1 MLFAGMSSF
10 FSLPPDFSLIPLN
23 KKLSRSN
30 CVEFLRKISI
40 TQSVAEKAWKTEC
53 VKSRCQENTRYM
65 FKIAKLKEAVK
76 KSVVYL
82 MLFVMAFNT
91 VACDMQVDTKLPVTL
106 NVSPSPGLHE
116 YPFDGTG
123 GVSGQVQTLSAS
135 YVAQDGTTSTSVR
148 FDFPDEDGITVQSNE
163 GNGFA
168 SFIFTAPGYY
178 VVKVSAIYNGK
189 PTLTQSI
196 HYNITSS
203 ITALGLKTNKDDANI
218 GQTLRMM
225 EGDVLT
231 LIPVYTPS
239 TSGTLGV
246 TWEADVSNG
255 VIRTEEVE
263 NQSTTPPYKMEKQ
276 LKITALEEGTTTIR
290 AISNDNSDITKE
302 ITVVVSAKMA
312 DQSTEPSRIS
322 INTPSS
328 KEIRLGETA
337 VISATVY
344 DGYNN
349 PVSGQEVRF
358 EIEDESVF
366 KSTATTSSSVTLQAV
381 GGGES
386 KITAYFID
394 KNNKRTDSSIT
405 LSTLGAIEKLSIT
418 PYFGILLDGEEEVV
432 PVEYYPADTVEK
444 GFEVTIQNT
453 DILALTDIREDSFTL
468 KPLDKG
474 QTQITVKS
482 TSDPAITATATVVVD
497 VELSN
502 VDRIT
507 KVAFDQSVLNFA
519 SMQSQSVSA
528 YTYVRNLQGR
538 IEPDTTL
545 GLKFTNKNP
554 DIVSI
559 QQSSS
564 NQNSITITPLRPTEE
579 NEKAVIEVRS
589 SENDS
594 FYDELTVYVEGNLVR
609 LIPDNSSVDLL
620 MGTDGSY
627 TVEPYPQNAVFA
639 LAGEDDSEGKA
650 IVSIDNSNTAS
661 ITEASLVRNGSDLRL
676 DVKAGNTPGVSTIT
690 FLKNGEAVGS
700 MEITTTVADD
710 YVKSITTERGG
721 SRISTLS
728 MKQDSD
734 PVQVSVSL
742 INDADETIAAS
753 ASAYDYTVAD
763 SRIIDVSKNEN
774 ILTITPKN
782 AGETYIT
789 LTATSSSAT
798 SQLYVEV
805 GGSAVQGDTL
815 RSITL
820 SKDSSTLSVDRVDTV
835 NYTILPYSLEDETTV
850 TVQASDPEVV
860 QISHD
865 AENRQVSIVG
875 KKAGSARLTFT
886 AQHEDVIKSVQFN
899 VKVQESGNYYSIILD
914 RDYLSYDLNQR
925 LAQTITAT
933 VYKNGVVDTSKKVNW
948 TIEDSTIGSVTPSGS
963 SNGRSAVVG
972 YKDKT
977 GTTKIVASLASNP
990 DVTAST
996 ILEVIDSHSQPTVIR
1011 NIVLSQS
1018 SITLPLGRTSQIGY
1032 SIVPSSLSGEAEV
1045 TFSSDNESVA
1055 TVDESGKI
1063 TTHAIGDANI
1073 SATVDMSQTDGEIVR
1088 DSMRVNVV
1096 RDASQPSYIE
1106 LSDSSVTL
1114 DQEKMDEGT
1123 VVTASVY
1130 DSSNRRIDDAAV
1142 EWKQSVASR
1151 KIVRVEEGENNSIT
1165 LYPVSAGVTT
1175 IRASYPGL
1183 PSMELQVIV
1192 GEETAIAKSVETLNP
1207 SVTSLD
1213 MFLDREEG
1221 RKFGVYVTPV
1231 PADVTNILDIEWTS
1245 TANDV
1250 ATVIKN
1256 PEHPTFATINA
1267 EGVGNAQIIAKLKD
1281 TEIQAVINISVTQ
1294 EAPGKVTAIE
1304 VSPTSIIFDLN
1315 SRELTQLRATVYYD
1329 GVIDTDQEVTWK
1341 VDESLD
1347 GAVVAQNTTGQ
1358 YLRISKGNKTG
1369 EGYITATAGDKSASA
1384 AVEVVESADE
1394 VTLMSLSLSA
1404 SNISINEGQKTKVYA
1419 NPYPSSVA
1427 DLNGYQIT
1435 WTSVN
1440 DEVASVDN
1448 QGVIT
1453 GVASGNTQIEA
1464 KASYNGTQKSAIL
1477 NVTVYGEDTAP
1488 SYIGLSDSSVVLDQE
1503 KMDEATEVSATVY
1516 DRTGN
1521 PIQNA
1526 EVTWNISSYAQ
1537 RFVRMEEGDDANTI
1551 RLYPVS
1557 AGSTMI
1563 TASYPNLPSVNLLVT
1578 VGAEAENAKGVESLL
1593 PSTNRLDLW
1602 LDDSIGQSF
1611 NVYVTPVPADVTN
1624 KLDIEW
1630 SSSDQNIVTV
1640 IQNASHP
1647 TFATV
1652 NAVAVGNAQV
1662 IAKVKDTGIQ
1672 AVIDV
1677 SVTQEAPGKITAI
1690 EVSPSSIIFDLNSKE
1705 LTQIKATVYFNGV
1718 ADNSQKV
1725 TWTVDESLDGAIVYE
1740 DTDSQYLRISKGN
1753 ATGEGYITATAG
1765 DMSASTAVEVVRS
1778 GSDVSLLSL
1787 SLSSSNL
1794 SITPGQKIKVYANPY
1809 PSSAADQAGYQVT
1822 WSSADSRIASVDSQ
1836 GIITGVSSGT
1846 TQIEAKASYNGVER
1860 SAIANVTVLGSAN
1873 GASYI
1878 ALSESSLLLNQEE
1891 MDKATTVTA
1900 TVYDRNNNPVQDA
1913 EVEWNISSY
1922 SQRFIRMEKGSESNS
1937 INVYPVSAGLGTIT
1951 ASYQGVPSV
1960 TLTVS
1965 VGNEMINAGEV
1976 KRLVP
1981 STNSVDLWLSDSTG
1995 QSFSVYVTPV
2005 PANVTNALDIEWSTT
2020 ADDVATVTKNP
2031 DYPTFATINATGV
2044 GNAQII
2050 AKLAGS
2056 QIQAVIDVSV
2066 TQNAPDK
2073 VTAIV
2078 VEPSSIVFDLNS
2090 RALTQIEA
2098 TVYFNG
2104 VEDDSQKVSWDVDE
2118 SLDEAIVYEKDDENT
2133 SRFFRLSKGN
2143 KTGEGY
2149 ITATAG
2155 DKSAFTHVSTVDST
2169 DAPMTLASLTLSMN
2183 SLELGIGQKSIVYAT
2198 PYPSAIAGEPDYT
2211 ITWESSD
2218 EDVVTVD
2225 NGYLTGAG
2233 DGVATVSA
2241 KASYGG
2247 VEKIA
2252 RLNVRVSADFDYPS
2266 RIILSPSNVRF
2277 ASSTS
2282 SAVDVSA
2289 KIIMA
2294 SGSEYIL
2301 AEDEK
2306 IEYSINDESIVNY
2319 TPSEDGTSV
2328 NVSPKKEGD
2337 AVITASYDTLAAN
2350 LSVEVGSSIESPATA
2365 PTKITLNSSTG
2376 GIMNPPGSAADTTTI
2391 ISVEYLPQNLANEYK
2406 GVSWSLDSEDH
2417 AKILFESEHTVTL
2430 QAVSAGEA
2438 VLSAESL
2445 ADSDVKASIKITV
2458 LDDEIVIP
2466 RISLDRTNLNMDLQ
2480 DSVTVNALV
2489 TKNGVTEEKGS
2500 VTFTNDSTDDNITF
2514 QPSGTRGYT
2523 ITTDTEQPS
2532 TFTVSASYPV
2542 GVGDTMVSAMLPVTV
2557 EDSSA
2562 EGQPLREVMLSE
2574 DSLVMAVGE
2583 SRDLDYSVE
2592 PKVAVTALWKTSNP
2606 DIVSVDQNGLIEAI
2620 AKGNAEVSVE
2630 VTDEFGITLSDVVRI
2645 SVTDEIRQSSRF
2657 SSLEASENSITRTT
2671 RDLPYKFTLTLTDAS
2686 GKVDT
2691 STDISEV
2698 KAYGV
2703 DGDELTNGELFKW
2716 SLIGS
2721 PTRTVELSDF
2731 KPGSAY
2737 LRFTVL
2743 DDELADGPKAGVST
2757 SVFVDITGDV
2767 KAVSADTQYLHM
2779 AVGDREEINLSYS
2792 PTTAVPESGN
2802 VTWTIENSKPA
2813 SGSTGA
2819 VLELI
2824 DTTANSATIRA
2835 LALGTATVKISYG
2848 TALSTTVEVSVE
2860 DIASLSG
2867 GIKKITFD
2875 NSFLELGYPYT
2886 RTEVG
2891 ATVHFYD
2898 GTTTREGITYAWSDT
2913 SDSGIAN
2920 IMASGDT
2927 CYITPVSDGTATLVA
2942 TYGSKNA
2949 LKAEM
2954 QVFVKGSISELTPSA
2969 DTMTIYTGGSARV
2982 SITPD
2987 IEDIPNTRYG
2997 WKVVKEEMT
3006 SNGVYIE
3013 KGDSMASALT
3023 SIMTDPN
3030 DDNSSVV
3037 IAAKSVITDPDDSR
3051 YDKNLADSYPRK
3063 VTIQSY
3069 LIDKPD
3075 VTTDMTVIVE
3085 LLPVNNSYPTE
3096 LDVDFSKVTSPNLE
3110 SYNVVTGTLLD
3121 SNGEEVDGHI
3131 DWYYYGLG
3139 DDGWDETATGDSTSH
3154 ETTSWLNP
3162 NILTDNIDVKAY
3174 TEENAKTLYLKPQ
3187 KYGIYRLK
3195 AICREN
3201 PQLQQSVTINIEGE
3215 VDSIIDSVG
3224 GSLDITENGDWVTIS
3239 ASFDPEPVLKRDAF
3253 FVLGSYKQG
3262 KTNGAKSY
3270 NEDNNMRFIVNGNSI
3285 QIFGKAVTS
3294 EPMPLFI
3301 EYWDSATRVKLDK
3314 VLSGEDGMTYEEA
3327 IKGGNL
3333 IATTTVMV
3341 RVVPPGKS
3349 IATISVSGLDI
3360 SIDPSSVSGPINFN
3374 VSVSGGQ
3381 WGNTGADSD
3390 NTFNNWE
3397 WLEVDIIG
3405 SDSANAGQDV
3415 IYASTTPSRVNAP
3428 ASIAQGG
3435 RINFVNGTASFTLV
3449 KNAIPNEPLMVR
3461 VDLKD
3466 DYQDGVINNGVDGPT
3481 DGTVGTVI
3489 FDIDTLDFNK
3499 YESIVYIG
3507 GQVTNLNAGT
3517 TEFTNNGTTDTATGQ
3532 VINMITGAMAT
3543 IKVEYNPSYTH
3554 QKGTVWYTPEIN
3566 AKDRLSYS
3574 YISNGNTNE
3583 CSVDGAEDSGGPVVL
3598 RAMSIYDPWFDYR
3611 AEELGKSV
3619 EVYRSEF
3626 LAQSHETRLE
3636 STTYRYP
3643 NQTDKVQPTIYLD
3656 FQVTVSRPIDKAVFT
3671 VESQR
3676 QTNKETGLYP
3686 SYVDINDPVNHPDIV
3701 SESDIYCYDTSDA
3714 SSASLEGGVSVD
3726 AYYIS
3731 ADLVPDYGYSLTYNI
3746 VKGKE
3751 IGTVDAITDI
3761 DDGENAFRF
3770 IPKGRIQMPDGT
3782 YSVSYGDVVVRATS
3796 AEHNFSQDFRLHYLP
3811 SNMRVVK
3818 YIGETTVDGIE
3829 VPSDTWTEEW
3839 DVITVGGYL
3848 HTLYG
3853 MEAIVLQQ
3861 KGVEDDPDVDEQ
3873 YTSFPFS
3880 IVNFGDNTPYYITN
3894 GVPST
3899 DADGGESVSHYAVKF
3914 AIMQGENLSGSQAL
3928 SDIAH
3933 FESPT
3938 GENLGNETEF
3948 LTNANLKEPYV
3959 RVVADK
3965 QGVAYISY
3973 TIISV
3978 DENGDQIPS
3987 SGTMAGGIM
3996 LYVISPM
4003 NQVLAHLIND
4013 SSNAMS
4019 YTYGAFIPEKISKAQ
4034 NYMWYLGA
4042 SKGGIGEAGLTSEGQ
4057 ESGQILTRGRTY
4069 ASFTLPVGETISG
4082 SAFDQNKEIRT
4093 MKELGE
4099 SSGNPSIALEINSKA
4114 LSNLAYEE
4122 DGEGNVPS
4130 LSDVIIT
4137 GDTGLSLLG
4146 DNGISSLAIADIQ
4159 GGLYRSNII
4168 NGKLDLSGL
4177 KSLKIYQHTGMD
4189 VTSSDKFSIVL
4200 PPALQTLTLTDNNLD
4215 CTIDWNGSGST
4226 LTSIDLSGNSFKTTD
4241 LTLNSFTKLKTF
4253 AMENSG
4259 PKSVTISNATALTE
4273 INVESDRT
4281 VATTSS
4287 KLTVTGSS
4295 KLATVDAENT
4305 QFTDISVQMGSG
4317 KDNEITLGKGSSEIS
4332 KISTLIVTSGN
4343 VDTIDAR
4350 GLSKLVTINAGK
4362 SDVDTIKLSGTKT
4375 IATIRVNSIRDL
4387 DLDLDKSGYALSEF
4401 AFNKLA
4407 SGASID
4413 LREMQKLTNIGKGKN
4428 SSFSYNIPAG
4438 TELILGSQQP
4448 GWSVIDEESGEYG
4461 ENPLNK
4467 SKLVTV
4473 KLGTVDGKVDLANAI
4488 SLDVLETG
4496 TGNGEID
4503 ATMSGLQLFDNVS
4516 TGVKKLVLD
4525 NSRALKGEVTI
4536 NGGINESIQ
4545 ELSMN
4550 YCPITSINITASSKI
4565 LKLEAYG
4572 SKTIKSCDI
4581 QAFEIEYID
4590 MHEQSPSDK
4599 SFVFGTYQ
4607 VRITYNERGSSD
4619 SNDWNVS
4626 FVPKDYTWGLPKL
4639 EWLELHGCGISYYV
4653 AFGDKGDGGQTTTV
4667 RIGNGIAEGTALS
4680 NVNTWSYV
4688 GSATIINF
4696 NEEKYGGQVVS
4707 FWFGCDT
4714 GLWASEPWRRLQ
4726 ILQFG

>member
-1 MLFAGMSSF
+1 MF
-10 FSLPPDFSLIPLN
+10 
-23 KKLSRSN
+23 KLSS
-30 CVEFLRKISI
+30 
-40 TQSVAEKAWKTEC
+40 
-53 VKSRCQENTRYM
+53 
-65 FKIAKLKEAVK
+65 LKEAVK

-82 MLFVMAFNT
+82 MLFVMVFNT

-106 NVSPSPGLHE
+106 NVSPEPGLHE
-116 YPFDGTG
+116 YSFDGTG

-148 FDFPDEDGITVQSNE
+148 FDFPDDPGITVQSNE

-168 SFIFTAPGYY
+168 SFVFTAPGYY
-178 VVKVSAIYNGK
+178 IVKVSAIYNGK
-189 PTLTQSI
+189 ASLTQAI

-203 ITALGLKTNKDDANI
+203 ITSLGLKTNKDDAQI

-231 LIPVYTPS
+231 LIPVYTPA

-263 NQSTTPPYKMEKQ
+263 NQSTIPPYKTEKQ

-290 AISNDNSDITKE
+290 AISNDNNEITKE
-302 ITVVVSAKMA
+302 INVVVSAKMA

-322 INTPSS
+322 INTPES
-328 KEIRLGETA
+328 KEIQLGDTV

-358 EIEDESVF
+358 EVEDTSVF
-366 KSTATTSSSVTLQAV
+366 EITETTSSSVTLQAV
-381 GGGES
+381 GGGDS
-386 KITAYFID
+386 KVTAYFID

-418 PYFGILLDGEEEVV
+418 PYFGILLDGEDENVA
-432 PVEYYPADTVEK
+432 VEYYPADTVEK

-453 DILALTDIREDSFTL
+453 DILALTDVNEDSFTL
-468 KPLDKG
+468 KPLRKG

-482 TSDPAITATATVVVD
+482 TSDPSLTATATVVVD
-497 VELSN
+497 VELSS
-502 VDRIT
+502 VERIT
-507 KVAFDQSVLNFA
+507 KVAFDQAVLNFT
-519 SMQSQSVSA
+519 SMQSQSISA
-528 YTYVRNLQGR
+528 YTYVRNLQGEV
-538 IEPDTTL
+538 EPDTTL
-545 GLKFTNKNP
+545 GLKFTNRNP

-559 QQSSS
+559 QQDSSD
-564 NQNSITITPLRPTEE
+564 QNRITITPLRPTAE
-579 NEKAVIEVRS
+579 NESAVIEVRS
-589 SENDS
+589 TENDS

-609 LIPDNSSVDLL
+609 LVPDNSSVDLL
-620 MGTDGSY
+620 MGTEGSY
-627 TVEPYPQNAVFA
+627 TIEPYPQNAVFA
-639 LAGEDDSEGKA
+639 LVGEDDAQGKA
-650 IVSIDNSNTAS
+650 IVSLDNSNTAS
-661 ITEASLVRNGSDLRL
+661 IAEASLERSGSSLSLNVR
-676 DVKAGNTPGVSTIT
+676 AGNTPGISTIT
-690 FLKNGEAVGS
+690 FLKDGDAVGS
-700 MEITTTVADD
+700 MKITTTVADD

-728 MKQDSD
+728 LKQDSD

-742 INDADETIAAS
+742 VNDADETIAAS
-753 ASAYDYTVAD
+753 ASAYDYSVAD
-763 SRIIDVSKNEN
+763 SRIIDVDKNEN

-789 LTATSSSAT
+789 LTAASNAT
-798 SQLYVEV
+798 AKAQLYVEV

-835 NYTILPYSLEDETTV
+835 NYTILPYTIEDETTV

-875 KKAGSARLTFT
+875 KKAGNARLTFT

-899 VKVQESGNYYSIILD
+899 LTVQESGDYYSIILD

-933 VYKNGVVDTSKKVNW
+933 VYKNGVIDNSEKVNW
-948 TIEDSTIGSVTPSGS
+948 TIEDDSLGSITPSSS

-977 GTTKIVASLASNP
+977 GTTKIVASLESNP
-990 DVTAST
+990 AVTAST
-996 ILEVIDSHSQPTVIR
+996 ILEVIDSQTLPTAIR
-1011 NIVLSQS
+1011 NIVLNQS
-1018 SITLPLGRTSQIGY
+1018 SITLALGKTSQVGY
-1032 SIVPSSLSGEAEV
+1032 SIVPSSLADDAKV
-1045 TFSSDNESVA
+1045 TFSSDNEPVA
-1055 TVDESGKI
+1055 TVDESGVI
-1063 TTHAIGDANI
+1063 STHQTGNANI
-1073 SATVDMSQTDGEIVR
+1073 TATVDMSQTDGEVVSA
-1088 DSMRVNVV
+1088 SMRVNVV
-1096 RDASQPSYIE
+1096 PDLSNPYYIS
-1106 LSDSSVTL
+1106 LSESSVTL
-1114 DQEKMDEGT
+1114 DQEKMDEG
-1123 VVTASVY
+1123 VSVTAYVY
-1130 DSSNRRIDDAAV
+1130 DREDREIEDAVV
-1142 EWKQSVASR
+1142 EWSQSVSSKR
-1151 KIVRVEEGENNSIT
+1151 IVRIEKNEDNSVT
-1165 LYPVSAGVTT
+1165 LYPVSAGRTT
-1175 IRASYPGL
+1175 IDVGYAGVPTVH
-1183 PSMELQVIV
+1183 LQVIV
-1192 GEETAIAKSVETLNP
+1192 GEEITNAKGVESLIPNV
-1207 SVTSLD
+1207 SSLD
-1213 MFLDREEG
+1213 MFLDGEEG
-1221 RKFGVYVTPV
+1221 KKFGVYVTPV
-1231 PADVTNILDIEWTS
+1231 PADVTNTLDIEWTS
-1245 TANDV
+1245 TANDI

-1256 PEHPTFATINA
+1256 PEHPAFATVNA
-1267 EGVGNAQIIAKLKD
+1267 EGVGNAQIIAKLKG
-1281 TEIQAVINISVTQ
+1281 TEIQAIINVSVTQ

-1315 SRELTQLRATVYYD
+1315 SRELTQIKATVYYD
-1329 GVIDTDQEVTWK
+1329 GVVDESQSVEWTI
-1341 VDESLD
+1341 DESLD
-1347 GAVVAQNTTGQ
+1347 GAVVHEETTGQ

-1369 EGYITATAGDKSASA
+1369 EGYITAKAGDKSAVT
-1384 AVEVVESADE
+1384 AVEVVES
-1394 VTLMSLSLSA
+1394 
-1404 SNISINEGQKTKVYA
+1404 
-1419 NPYPSSVA
+1419 
-1427 DLNGYQIT
+1427 
-1435 WTSVN
+1435 
-1440 DEVASVDN
+1440 
-1448 QGVIT
+1448 
-1453 GVASGNTQIEA
+1453 
-1464 KASYNGTQKSAIL
+1464 
-1477 NVTVYGEDTAP
+1477 
-1488 SYIGLSDSSVVLDQE
+1488 SD
-1503 KMDEATEVSATVY
+1503 
-1516 DRTGN
+1516 
-1521 PIQNA
+1521 
-1526 EVTWNISSYAQ
+1526 
-1537 RFVRMEEGDDANTI
+1537 
-1551 RLYPVS
+1551 
-1557 AGSTMI
+1557 
-1563 TASYPNLPSVNLLVT
+1563 
-1578 VGAEAENAKGVESLL
+1578 
-1593 PSTNRLDLW
+1593 
-1602 LDDSIGQSF
+1602 
-1611 NVYVTPVPADVTN
+1611 
-1624 KLDIEW
+1624 
-1630 SSSDQNIVTV
+1630 
-1640 IQNASHP
+1640 
-1647 TFATV
+1647 
-1652 NAVAVGNAQV
+1652 
-1662 IAKVKDTGIQ
+1662 
-1672 AVIDV
+1672 
-1677 SVTQEAPGKITAI
+1677 
-1690 EVSPSSIIFDLNSKE
+1690 E
-1705 LTQIKATVYFNGV
+1705 LT
-1718 ADNSQKV
+1718 
-1725 TWTVDESLDGAIVYE
+1725 
-1740 DTDSQYLRISKGN
+1740 
-1753 ATGEGYITATAG
+1753 
-1765 DMSASTAVEVVRS
+1765 
-1778 GSDVSLLSL
+1778 LLSL
-1787 SLSSSNL
+1787 SLS
-1794 SITPGQKIKVYANPY
+1794 
-1809 PSSAADQAGYQVT
+1809 
-1822 WSSADSRIASVDSQ
+1822 
-1836 GIITGVSSGT
+1836 
-1846 TQIEAKASYNGVER
+1846 
-1860 SAIANVTVLGSAN
+1860 
-1873 GASYI
+1873 
-1878 ALSESSLLLNQEE
+1878 ALS
-1891 MDKATTVTA
+1891 
-1900 TVYDRNNNPVQDA
+1900 
-1913 EVEWNISSY
+1913 
-1922 SQRFIRMEKGSESNS
+1922 
-1937 INVYPVSAGLGTIT
+1937 
-1951 ASYQGVPSV
+1951 
-1960 TLTVS
+1960 
-1965 VGNEMINAGEV
+1965 
-1976 KRLVP
+1976 
-1981 STNSVDLWLSDSTG
+1981 
-1995 QSFSVYVTPV
+1995 
-2005 PANVTNALDIEWSTT
+2005 LD
-2020 ADDVATVTKNP
+2020 
-2031 DYPTFATINATGV
+2031 
-2044 GNAQII
+2044 
-2050 AKLAGS
+2050 
-2056 QIQAVIDVSV
+2056 
-2066 TQNAPDK
+2066 
-2073 VTAIV
+2073 
-2078 VEPSSIVFDLNS
+2078 
-2090 RALTQIEA
+2090 
-2098 TVYFNG
+2098 
-2104 VEDDSQKVSWDVDE
+2104 
-2118 SLDEAIVYEKDDENT
+2118 
-2133 SRFFRLSKGN
+2133 
-2143 KTGEGY
+2143 
-2149 ITATAG
+2149 
-2155 DKSAFTHVSTVDST
+2155 
-2169 DAPMTLASLTLSMN
+2169 
-2183 SLELGIGQKSIVYAT
+2183 LGIGQKSLVYAT
-2198 PYPSAIAGEPDYT
+2198 PYPTAIANEPDYS
-2211 ITWESSD
+2211 ITWESGD
-2218 EDVVTVD
+2218 EDVVKVD

-2233 DGVATVSA
+2233 EGNTTVTAT
-2241 KASYGG
+2241 ASYGG
-2247 VEKIA
+2247 VQKTASI
-2252 RLNVRVSADFDYPS
+2252 LVNVSKDIVYPS
-2266 RIILSPSNVRF
+2266 QILLSPSSLRF
-2277 ASSTS
+2277 ASSS
-2282 SAVDVSA
+2282 SKAVDVTA
-2289 KIIMA
+2289 KIMMSDGEEYA
-2294 SGSEYIL
+2294 LSG
-2301 AEDEK
+2301 DEK
-2306 IEYSINDESIVNY
+2306 IEYSINDDSVVTL
-2319 TPSEDGTSV
+2319 TPSEDGTSL
-2328 NVSPKKEGD
+2328 NIAPKREGT
-2337 AVITASYDTLAAN
+2337 AVITASHDALSAN

-2365 PTKITLNSSTG
+2365 PTKIMLNSSTG

-2438 VLSAESL
+2438 ILTAESL
-2445 ADSDVKASIKITV
+2445 ADDSITASINITV
-2458 LDDEIVIP
+2458 LDEEIVIP
-2466 RISLDRTNLNMDLQ
+2466 RISLDRTNLSMDLQ

-2489 TKNGVTEEKGS
+2489 TRNGVTDESGN

-2514 QPSGTRGYT
+2514 QNTGTRGYT
-2523 ITTDTEQPS
+2523 ITTDTEQTS
-2532 TFTVSASYPV
+2532 SFTVKASYPV

-2557 EDSSA
+2557 EDPSA

-2574 DSLVMAVGE
+2574 DSLVMSVGE

-2592 PKVAVTALWKTSNP
+2592 PKVAVTAQWKSSNP
-2606 DIVSVDQNGLIEAI
+2606 DIVSVDQNGLIEAL
-2620 AKGNAEVSVE
+2620 ATGNVEVSVE

-2645 SVTDEIRQSSRF
+2645 SVTDEIRQSSKF

-2691 STDISEV
+2691 QTDISEV

-2703 DGDELTNGELFKW
+2703 DGNVLTNGELFKW
-2716 SLIGS
+2716 SLIGN
-2721 PTRTVELSDF
+2721 PARTVEISDF

-2737 LRFTVL
+2737 LRFAVF
-2743 DDELADGPKAGVST
+2743 DDENAEGVKAGVST

-2802 VTWTIENSKPA
+2802 VTWTIENSKLA
-2813 SGSTGA
+2813 SGSAGD

-2824 DTTANSATIRA
+2824 DTTANSATIKA

-2848 TALSTTVEVSVE
+2848 TQLSTTVEVSVE

-2875 NSFLELGYPYT
+2875 ESFLELGYPYT

-2898 GTTTREGITYAWSDT
+2898 GTTTREGITYAWSDP
-2913 SDSGIAN
+2913 SDSSIAN
-2920 IMASGDT
+2920 IMDGGDT

-2942 TYGSKNA
+2942 TYGSNNA

-2987 IEDIPNTRYG
+2987 IENIPNTRYG
-2997 WKVVKEEMT
+2997 WKVVREEMT
-3006 SNGVYIE
+3006 SGGVYIE

-3037 IAAKSVITDPDDSR
+3037 IAAKSVITDQDDSR
-3051 YDKNLADSYPRK
+3051 YDATLVSTYPRK
-3063 VTIQSY
+3063 LTIQSY

-3110 SYNVVTGTLLD
+3110 SYNVVTGSLLD

-3162 NILTDNIDVKAY
+3162 NVLTDNIDVMAY

-3215 VDSIIDSVG
+3215 VNSIIDSVG
-3224 GSLDITENGDWVTIS
+3224 GSVDITENGDWVTIS

-3253 FVLGSYKQG
+3253 FVLGSYKTG
-3262 KTNGAKSY
+3262 TNGASDY
-3270 NEDNNMRFIVNGNSI
+3270 NEDDNMRFIVNGNSI
-3285 QIFGKAVTS
+3285 QIFGKKVTS

-3301 EYWDSATRVKLDK
+3301 EYWDAETRENLEKVAAGTMSYEDAT
-3314 VLSGEDGMTYEEA
+3314 EDGD
-3327 IKGGNL
+3327 L

-3360 SIDPSSVSGPINFN
+3360 SIDPSSISGPINFN

-3381 WGNTGADSD
+3381 WGNSGAGSD

-3435 RINFVNGTASFTLV
+3435 RINLVNGTASFTLV

-3466 DYQDGVINNGVDGPT
+3466 DYQDGVINNGEDGPV
-3481 DGTVGTVI
+3481 DGTVGTVV
-3489 FDIDTLDFNK
+3489 FDIATLDFNK

-3554 QKGTVWYTPEIN
+3554 QKGTIWYTPDVN

-3583 CSVDGAEDSGGPVVL
+3583 CSVDGAVDSGGPVVL

-3619 EVYRSEF
+3619 EIYRSEF
-3626 LAQSHETRLE
+3626 LAKSHEQRLE
-3636 STTYRYP
+3636 STEYRYP
-3643 NQTDKVQPTIYLD
+3643 NTTDKVQPTIYLD
-3656 FQVTVSRPIDKAVFT
+3656 FQVTVSRPIDKAIFT

-3676 QTNKETGLYP
+3676 QTNKDTGLYP
-3686 SYVDINDPVNHPDIV
+3686 SYVDIGDPVNHPDIV

-3714 SSASLEGGVSVD
+3714 SSASAEGGVSVD

-3746 VKGKE
+3746 IKGKE

-3761 DDGENAFRF
+3761 DEGENAFRF

-3818 YIGETTVDGIE
+3818 YIGEKTVNGLE
-3829 VPSDTWTEEW
+3829 VPSDTWTDEW
-3839 DVITVGGYL
+3839 DVVTVGGYL

-3861 KGVEDDPDVDEQ
+3861 KGSEDDPEVDKQ

-3899 DADGGESVSHYAVKF
+3899 DESGGETISNYAVKF
-3914 AIMQGENLSGSQAL
+3914 AIMQGENLAGAQSL

-3948 LTNANLKEPYV
+3948 LTNADLNEPYV

-4003 NQVLAHLIND
+4003 NQVLARLINE
-4013 SSNAMS
+4013 SSNAVS
-4019 YTYGAFIPEKISKAQ
+4019 YTYGAFIPEKISRAQ

-4042 SKGGIGEAGLTSEGQ
+4042 SKGGVGEAGLTTEGQ

-4069 ASFTLPVGETISG
+4069 ASFTLPKEETISG
-4082 SAFDQNKEIRT
+4082 SPFDQDKEIKT

-4099 SSGNPSIALEINSKA
+4099 SSGNPSIALEINSNA
-4114 LSNLAYEE
+4114 LANLAYKE
-4122 DGEGNVPS
+4122 DGEGAVPS

-4137 GDTGLSLLG
+4137 GNTGLALLG
-4146 DNGISSLAIADIQ
+4146 DKGISSLSIEDDQ

-4177 KSLKIYQHTGMD
+4177 KSLKIYQHTGMN

-4226 LTSIDLSGNSFKTTD
+4226 LTSIDLSGNSFKTTA
-4241 LTLNSFTKLKTF
+4241 LTLSNFSKLKTF

-4259 PKSVTISNATALTE
+4259 PKSVTISNATALTA
-4273 INVESDRT
+4273 INVGSDRT

-4295 KLATVDAENT
+4295 NLAAVEANNT
-4305 QFTDISVQMGSG
+4305 QFTDISVQMGNVAGNS
-4317 KDNEITLGKGSSEIS
+4317 ITLGKNSVD
-4332 KISTLIVTSGN
+4332 KIGKIKTLTVTGGK
-4343 VDTIDAR
+4343 VDTIEAQ
-4350 GLSKLVTINAGK
+4350 GCPQLVTINAGK
-4362 SDVDTIKLSGTKT
+4362 SDIGSINLSYTKS
-4375 IATIRVNSIRDL
+4375 IATIRVNSIRIL
-4387 DLDLDKSGYALSEF
+4387 NFGYDKVNHSLSEF
-4401 AFNKLA
+4401 AFNTLS
-4407 SGASID
+4407 SGAKIN
-4413 LREMQKLTNIGKGKN
+4413 LQEMPNLTSIGKGKN

-4438 TELILGSQQP
+4438 TELILGSEDD
-4448 GWSVIDEESGEYG
+4448 GWAVVDQESSEYG
-4461 ENPLNK
+4461 
-4467 SKLVTV
+4467 LVDNGSELITV
-4473 KLGTVDGKVDLANAI
+4473 KLGTVDGKVDLRNAVH
-4488 SLDVLETG
+4488 LETLETG
-4496 TGNGEID
+4496 AGSGEID
-4503 ATMSGLQLFDNVS
+4503 ATMSGLISFDKDDANDTAYVS
-4516 TGVKKLVLD
+4516 TGVRKLILD
-4525 NSRALKGEVTI
+4525 NSRALTGSVTI
-4536 NGGINESIQ
+4536 NGGVNESIQ
-4545 ELSMN
+4545 DLSMN
-4550 YCPITSINITASSKI
+4550 YCPITSISATASSKL

-4581 QAFEIEYID
+4581 QALEIEYVD
-4590 MHEQSPSDK
+4590 MHDQSPSDK

-4607 VRITYNERGSSD
+4607 VRITYHERGSSD
-4619 SNDWNVS
+4619 SNS
-4626 FVPKDYTWGLPKL
+4626 HTFSLVPEDYIWGLPKL

-4667 RIGNGIAEGTALS
+4667 RIGNGIAEGTTLS

-4688 GSATIINF
+4688 DDATIISF
-4696 NEEKYGGQVVS
+4696 SEEKYGGQVVN

-4714 GLWASEPWRRLQ
+4714 GLGKEPWRRLQ
-4726 ILQFG
+4726 IKQFG

>member
-1 MLFAGMSSF
+1 MVH
-10 FSLPPDFSLIPLN
+10 N
-23 KKLSRSN
+23 SR
-30 CVEFLRKISI
+30 
-40 TQSVAEKAWKTEC
+40 
-53 VKSRCQENTRYM
+53 RCR
-65 FKIAKLKEAVK
+65 
-76 KSVVYL
+76 
-82 MLFVMAFNT
+82 
-91 VACDMQVDTKLPVTL
+91 
-106 NVSPSPGLHE
+106 H
-116 YPFDGTG
+116 
-123 GVSGQVQTLSAS
+123 
-135 YVAQDGTTSTSVR
+135 
-148 FDFPDEDGITVQSNE
+148 
-163 GNGFA
+163 
-168 SFIFTAPGYY
+168 
-178 VVKVSAIYNGK
+178 
-189 PTLTQSI
+189 
-196 HYNITSS
+196 
-203 ITALGLKTNKDDANI
+203 
-218 GQTLRMM
+218 
-225 EGDVLT
+225 GD
-231 LIPVYTPS
+231 
-239 TSGTLGV
+239 
-246 TWEADVSNG
+246 
-255 VIRTEEVE
+255 
-263 NQSTTPPYKMEKQ
+263 K
-276 LKITALEEGTTTIR
+276 
-290 AISNDNSDITKE
+290 
-302 ITVVVSAKMA
+302 
-312 DQSTEPSRIS
+312 
-322 INTPSS
+322 
-328 KEIRLGETA
+328 
-337 VISATVY
+337 
-344 DGYNN
+344 
-349 PVSGQEVRF
+349 
-358 EIEDESVF
+358 
-366 KSTATTSSSVTLQAV
+366 
-381 GGGES
+381 
-386 KITAYFID
+386 
-394 KNNKRTDSSIT
+394 
-405 LSTLGAIEKLSIT
+405 
-418 PYFGILLDGEEEVV
+418 
-432 PVEYYPADTVEK
+432 
-444 GFEVTIQNT
+444 
-453 DILALTDIREDSFTL
+453 
-468 KPLDKG
+468 
-474 QTQITVKS
+474 
-482 TSDPAITATATVVVD
+482 
-497 VELSN
+497 
-502 VDRIT
+502 
-507 KVAFDQSVLNFA
+507 
-519 SMQSQSVSA
+519 
-528 YTYVRNLQGR
+528 
-538 IEPDTTL
+538 
-545 GLKFTNKNP
+545 
-554 DIVSI
+554 
-559 QQSSS
+559 
-564 NQNSITITPLRPTEE
+564 
-579 NEKAVIEVRS
+579 
-589 SENDS
+589 
-594 FYDELTVYVEGNLVR
+594 
-609 LIPDNSSVDLL
+609 
-620 MGTDGSY
+620 
-627 TVEPYPQNAVFA
+627 
-639 LAGEDDSEGKA
+639 
-650 IVSIDNSNTAS
+650 
-661 ITEASLVRNGSDLRL
+661 
-676 DVKAGNTPGVSTIT
+676 
-690 FLKNGEAVGS
+690 
-700 MEITTTVADD
+700 
-710 YVKSITTERGG
+710 
-721 SRISTLS
+721 
-728 MKQDSD
+728 
-734 PVQVSVSL
+734 
-742 INDADETIAAS
+742 
-753 ASAYDYTVAD
+753 
-763 SRIIDVSKNEN
+763 
-774 ILTITPKN
+774 
-782 AGETYIT
+782 
-789 LTATSSSAT
+789 
-798 SQLYVEV
+798 
-805 GGSAVQGDTL
+805 
-815 RSITL
+815 
-820 SKDSSTLSVDRVDTV
+820 
-835 NYTILPYSLEDETTV
+835 
-850 TVQASDPEVV
+850 
-860 QISHD
+860 
-865 AENRQVSIVG
+865 
-875 KKAGSARLTFT
+875 
-886 AQHEDVIKSVQFN
+886 
-899 VKVQESGNYYSIILD
+899 
-914 RDYLSYDLNQR
+914 
-925 LAQTITAT
+925 
-933 VYKNGVVDTSKKVNW
+933 
-948 TIEDSTIGSVTPSGS
+948 
-963 SNGRSAVVG
+963 
-972 YKDKT
+972 
-977 GTTKIVASLASNP
+977 
-990 DVTAST
+990 
-996 ILEVIDSHSQPTVIR
+996 
-1011 NIVLSQS
+1011 
-1018 SITLPLGRTSQIGY
+1018 
-1032 SIVPSSLSGEAEV
+1032 
-1045 TFSSDNESVA
+1045 
-1055 TVDESGKI
+1055 
-1063 TTHAIGDANI
+1063 
-1073 SATVDMSQTDGEIVR
+1073 
-1088 DSMRVNVV
+1088 
-1096 RDASQPSYIE
+1096 
-1106 LSDSSVTL
+1106 
-1114 DQEKMDEGT
+1114 
-1123 VVTASVY
+1123 
-1130 DSSNRRIDDAAV
+1130 
-1142 EWKQSVASR
+1142 
-1151 KIVRVEEGENNSIT
+1151 
-1165 LYPVSAGVTT
+1165 
-1175 IRASYPGL
+1175 
-1183 PSMELQVIV
+1183 
-1192 GEETAIAKSVETLNP
+1192 
-1207 SVTSLD
+1207 
-1213 MFLDREEG
+1213 
-1221 RKFGVYVTPV
+1221 
-1231 PADVTNILDIEWTS
+1231 
-1245 TANDV
+1245 
-1250 ATVIKN
+1250 
-1256 PEHPTFATINA
+1256 
-1267 EGVGNAQIIAKLKD
+1267 VGNAQIIAKLKG
-1281 TEIQAVINISVTQ
+1281 TEIQAVIN
-1294 EAPGKVTAIE
+1294 
-1304 VSPTSIIFDLN
+1304 
-1315 SRELTQLRATVYYD
+1315 
-1329 GVIDTDQEVTWK
+1329 
-1341 VDESLD
+1341 
-1347 GAVVAQNTTGQ
+1347 
-1358 YLRISKGNKTG
+1358 
-1369 EGYITATAGDKSASA
+1369 
-1384 AVEVVESADE
+1384 
-1394 VTLMSLSLSA
+1394 
-1404 SNISINEGQKTKVYA
+1404 
-1419 NPYPSSVA
+1419 
-1427 DLNGYQIT
+1427 
-1435 WTSVN
+1435 
-1440 DEVASVDN
+1440 
-1448 QGVIT
+1448 
-1453 GVASGNTQIEA
+1453 
-1464 KASYNGTQKSAIL
+1464 
-1477 NVTVYGEDTAP
+1477 
-1488 SYIGLSDSSVVLDQE
+1488 
-1503 KMDEATEVSATVY
+1503 
-1516 DRTGN
+1516 
-1521 PIQNA
+1521 
-1526 EVTWNISSYAQ
+1526 
-1537 RFVRMEEGDDANTI
+1537 
-1551 RLYPVS
+1551 
-1557 AGSTMI
+1557 
-1563 TASYPNLPSVNLLVT
+1563 
-1578 VGAEAENAKGVESLL
+1578 
-1593 PSTNRLDLW
+1593 
-1602 LDDSIGQSF
+1602 
-1611 NVYVTPVPADVTN
+1611 
-1624 KLDIEW
+1624 
-1630 SSSDQNIVTV
+1630 
-1640 IQNASHP
+1640 
-1647 TFATV
+1647 
-1652 NAVAVGNAQV
+1652 
-1662 IAKVKDTGIQ
+1662 
-1672 AVIDV
+1672 
-1677 SVTQEAPGKITAI
+1677 
-1690 EVSPSSIIFDLNSKE
+1690 
-1705 LTQIKATVYFNGV
+1705 
-1718 ADNSQKV
+1718 
-1725 TWTVDESLDGAIVYE
+1725 
-1740 DTDSQYLRISKGN
+1740 
-1753 ATGEGYITATAG
+1753 
-1765 DMSASTAVEVVRS
+1765 
-1778 GSDVSLLSL
+1778 
-1787 SLSSSNL
+1787 
-1794 SITPGQKIKVYANPY
+1794 
-1809 PSSAADQAGYQVT
+1809 
-1822 WSSADSRIASVDSQ
+1822 
-1836 GIITGVSSGT
+1836 
-1846 TQIEAKASYNGVER
+1846 
-1860 SAIANVTVLGSAN
+1860 
-1873 GASYI
+1873 
-1878 ALSESSLLLNQEE
+1878 
-1891 MDKATTVTA
+1891 
-1900 TVYDRNNNPVQDA
+1900 
-1913 EVEWNISSY
+1913 
-1922 SQRFIRMEKGSESNS
+1922 
-1937 INVYPVSAGLGTIT
+1937 
-1951 ASYQGVPSV
+1951 
-1960 TLTVS
+1960 
-1965 VGNEMINAGEV
+1965 
-1976 KRLVP
+1976 
-1981 STNSVDLWLSDSTG
+1981 
-1995 QSFSVYVTPV
+1995 
-2005 PANVTNALDIEWSTT
+2005 
-2020 ADDVATVTKNP
+2020 
-2031 DYPTFATINATGV
+2031 
-2044 GNAQII
+2044 
-2050 AKLAGS
+2050 
-2056 QIQAVIDVSV
+2056 VSV

-2078 VEPSSIVFDLNS
+2078 VEPSSIVFDLNT

-2118 SLDEAIVYEKDDENT
+2118 SLDEAIVYEKDSENT
-2133 SRFFRLSKGN
+2133 SRFFRLSKGS

-2149 ITATAG
+2149 ITASAG

-2169 DAPMTLASLTLSMN
+2169 DAPMTFASLTLSMN

-2211 ITWESSD
+2211 ITWESSN

-2225 NGYLTGAG
+2225 NGYLTGIA

-2247 VEKIA
+2247 VEKVA
-2252 RLNVRVSADFDYPS
+2252 RLNVRVSEDFDYPS
-2266 RIILSPSNVRF
+2266 QIVLSPASVRF

-2337 AVITASYDTLAAN
+2337 AVITASYDILAAN

-2445 ADSDVKASIKITV
+2445 ADSDVKTSIKITV
-2458 LDDEIVIP
+2458 LDKEIVIP

-2489 TKNGVTEEKGS
+2489 TRNGVTEEKGS
-2500 VTFTNDSTDDNITF
+2500 VTFTNDSTDDNIIF

-2532 TFTVSASYPV
+2532 TFTVNASYPV
-2542 GVGDTMVSAMLPVTV
+2542 GVGDTMVSVMLPVTV
-2557 EDSSA
+2557 EDPSA

-2645 SVTDEIRQSSRF
+2645 SVTDEIRQSSKF

-2686 GKVDT
+2686 GKTDT

-2703 DGDELTNGELFKW
+2703 DGEELTNGELFKW

-2721 PTRTVELSDF
+2721 PPRTVELSDF

-2779 AVGDREEINLSYS
+2779 AIGDREEINLSYS

-2802 VTWTIENSKPA
+2802 VTWTIENSKLA
-2813 SGSTGA
+2813 GGSTGA

-2875 NSFLELGYPYT
+2875 ESFLELGYPYT

-2942 TYGSKNA
+2942 TYGSNNA

-2969 DTMTIYTGGSARV
+2969 NTMTIYTGGSARV

-3069 LIDKPD
+3069 LIDKTN

-3224 GSLDITENGDWVTIS
+3224 GSVDITENGDWVTIS

-3397 WLEVDIIG
+3397 WFEVDIIG

-3554 QKGTVWYTPEIN
+3554 QKGTVWYTPEVN

-3574 YISNGNTNE
+3574 YINNGNTNE
-3583 CSVDGAEDSGGPVVL
+3583 CSVDGANESNGPVVL

-3611 AEELGKSV
+3611 AEEQNMTT
-3619 EVYRSEF
+3619 EEFRSKF
-3626 LAQSHETRLE
+3626 LAQSHAERLE
-3636 STTYRYP
+3636 SSIYYYP
-3643 NQTDKVQPTIYLD
+3643 RSTDGVQPTIYLD

-3818 YIGETTVDGIE
+3818 YIGERTVDGLE

-3899 DADGGESVSHYAVKF
+3899 DADGGKTVSHYAVKF

-3933 FESPT
+3933 FESST

-3948 LTNANLKEPYV
+3948 LTNADLKEPYV
-3959 RVVADK
+3959 SIVADK

-4019 YTYGAFIPEKISKAQ
+4019 YTYGVFIPEKISKAQ

-4069 ASFTLPVGETISG
+4069 ASFTLPAGETISG
-4082 SAFDQNKEIRT
+4082 SAFDQNIEIRT

-4099 SSGNPSIALEINSKA
+4099 SSGNPSIALEINSTA

-4122 DGEGNVPS
+4122 DGEGNIPS
-4130 LSDVIIT
+4130 LSDVIII

-4146 DNGISSLAIADIQ
+4146 DNGISSLSISDTQ
-4159 GGLYRSNII
+4159 GRLYRSNII
-4168 NGKLDLSGL
+4168 NGELDLSGL

-4241 LTLNSFTKLKTF
+4241 LTLNSFSKLKTF

-4259 PKSVTISNATALTE
+4259 PKSVTISNAPALTE
-4273 INVESDRT
+4273 INVESDKT

-4305 QFTDISVQMGSG
+4305 QFTDISVQMSSA
-4317 KDNEITLGKGSSEIS
+4317 KSDSNEIILGKNIGTIG
-4332 KISTLIVTSGN
+4332 KIKTLTVTG
-4343 VDTIDAR
+4343 
-4350 GLSKLVTINAGK
+4350 GY
-4362 SDVDTIKLSGTKT
+4362 VDTIKAQGCPQLVIIDASKSDIGTIDISNT
-4375 IATIRVNSIRDL
+4375 PSVQTIRVDSICKLNFGGWDTTNYKL
-4387 DLDLDKSGYALSEF
+4387 QEF
-4401 AFNKLA
+4401 AFNELGTDA
-4407 SGASID
+4407 SYNFKIN
-4413 LREMQKLTNIGKGKN
+4413 LQELPKLTNIGKGKN

-4438 TELILGSQQP
+4438 TELILGSEED
-4448 GWSVIDEESGEYG
+4448 GWKIIDEESGEYG
-4461 ENPLNK
+4461 KNPLNK
-4467 SKLVTV
+4467 SELVTV
-4473 KLGTVDGKVDLANAI
+4473 KLGTVDGKVDLTNAI
-4488 SLDVLETG
+4488 SLDVLETD

-4503 ATMSGLQLFDNVS
+4503 ATMSGLQEFNKVS
-4516 TGVKKLVLD
+4516 TGVRKLVLD

-4550 YCPITSINITASSKI
+4550 YCPITSINVTASSKMTT
-4565 LKLEAYG
+4565 LSAHSGKTLTNLNMRAQNLSYLDVHDNKLGTGKLTLGNFSYNNGKWTGDDWKAGNNIQTFIAYG
-4572 SKTIKSCDI
+4572 NAVVRNVSASGVYNGKSSAQASLRMGSSIPASSIVAEVYSYGMHDGGLTLGTWMQVYFSLGDYSKTTKRKCGSNGYVYLDNTNGKAIK
-4581 QAFEIEYID
+4581 Y
-4590 MHEQSPSDK
+4590 SD
-4599 SFVFGTYQ
+4599 
-4607 VRITYNERGSSD
+4607 
-4619 SNDWNVS
+4619 
-4626 FVPKDYTWGLPKL
+4626 
-4639 EWLELHGCGISYYV
+4639 
-4653 AFGDKGDGGQTTTV
+4653 
-4667 RIGNGIAEGTALS
+4667 IGNYT
-4680 NVNTWSYV
+4680 NTV
-4688 GSATIINF
+4688 T
-4696 NEEKYGGQVVS
+4696 KLLTYGDRVYS
-4707 FWFGCDT
+4707 HDFGVY
-4714 GLWASEPWRRLQ
+4714 ARANANYYP
-4726 ILQFG
+4726 FGK